1 MLEVQVRASLAN
13 LRPQLVN
20 VTDPVGKVT
29 QFPAPPGIIMAA
41 QNGVKPVLF
50 WQLLFLSSYAQGRLL
65 RLLGKLV

>member
-1 MLEVQVRASLAN
+1 MCVCVCVRVLEVQVRASLAN

-41 QNGVKPVLF
+41 QNGVKPGLF
-50 WQLLFLSSYAQGRLL
+50 W
-65 RLLGKLV
+65 LG